1 MLQYLFANPIFF
13 VGWLIALVIG
23 ITIHEFAHAYTA
35 YRLGDS
41 TAKMAGRVT
50 FNPIAHMDPF
60 GTLMLF
66 LAGFGWGKPVPV
78 NPFQLRHGRWGE
90 ILVSFSGPL
99 SNIIAAFIF
108 ALPLR
113 VMAMAEISVPSI
125 MIQVLQAIIELNLIL
140 AIFNLIPIPP
150 LDGSKILTA
159 LAPKAFSGVMDEI
172 QRIGP
177 FVLLGIIILTIV
189 LNIPLF
195 SSIILPLVGK
205 IEHLFIF
212 WPGN

>member
-1 MLQYLFANPIFF
+1 MLQYLFANPLFF
-13 VGWLIALVIG
+13 IGWLIALVIG

-50 FNPIAHMDPF
+50 FNPIAHMDPL

-78 NPFQLRHGRWGE
+78 NPFQLRHGRWGQV
-90 ILVSFSGPL
+90 LVSLSGPL
-99 SNIIAAFIF
+99 SNIIAAAIF

-113 VMAMAEISVPSI
+113 ILITANVETPAIVV
-125 MIQVLQAIIELNLIL
+125 QVLQAIIELNLIL

-150 LDGSKILTA
+150 LDGSRILTA
-159 LAPKAFSGVMDEI
+159 LAPRAFSGIMAEI
-172 QRIGP
+172 ERIGP
-177 FVLLGIIILTIV
+177 FVLLGIIVLTIV
-189 LNIPLF
+189 MNIPLF
-195 SSIILPLVGK
+195 SRIILPLVSK
-205 IEHLFIF
+205 IEYFFVF
-212 WPGN
+212 WPA

>member
-1 MLQYLFANPIFF
+1 MLQYLFANPLFF
-13 VGWLIALVIG
+13 IGWLIALVIG

-50 FNPIAHMDPF
+50 FNPIAHMDPL

-78 NPFQLRHGRWGE
+78 NPFQLRHGRWGQV
-90 ILVSFSGPL
+90 LVSLSGPL
-99 SNIIAAFIF
+99 SNVIAAAIF

-113 VMAMAEISVPSI
+113 ILITANVETPAIV
-125 MIQVLQAIIELNLIL
+125 IQVLQAIIELNLIL

-150 LDGSKILTA
+150 LDGSRILTA
-159 LAPKAFSGVMDEI
+159 LAPRAFSGVMAEI
-172 QRIGP
+172 ERIGP
-177 FVLLGIIILTIV
+177 FVLLGIIVLTIV
-189 LNIPLF
+189 MNIPLF
-195 SSIILPLVGK
+195 SRIILPLVSK
-205 IEHLFIF
+205 IEYFFVF
-212 WPGN
+212 WPS

>member
-1 MLQYLFANPIFF
+1 MLQYLFANPLFF
-13 VGWLIALVIG
+13 IGWLIALVIG

-50 FNPIAHMDPF
+50 FNPIAHMDPL

-78 NPFQLRHGRWGE
+78 NPFQLRHGRWGQV
-90 ILVSFSGPL
+90 LVSLSGPL
-99 SNIIAAFIF
+99 SNVITAAVF

-113 VMAMAEISVPSI
+113 ILIIANVETPAIVV
-125 MIQVLQAIIELNLIL
+125 QVLQAIIELNLIL

-159 LAPKAFSGVMDEI
+159 SAPRAFAGIMTEI
-172 QRIGP
+172 ERIGP

-189 LNIPLF
+189 MNIPLF
-195 SSIILPLVGK
+195 SRIILPLVGK
-205 IEHLFIF
+205 IEYFFIF
-212 WPGN
+212 WPA